1 MKGMGKDKKI
11 YWVVILVCIVFVC
24 GSFAVYNKADAIND
38 NQYTDMYR
46 VDNGIY
52 DEYTDTLTHGDY
64 TLETYADDD
73 YASTVN
79 ITWGEGDPDAVRFG
93 YIYTIEGDDPIT
105 QFVPRELFLS
115 ETEEPVLYIG
125 REYGFLVDTFRPS
138 ITNASGGVIQSDN
151 LHSTVM
157 LFTVDTQDNMVS
169 TGDHLKLTIAPI
181 FQAEFA
187 YVERTADGM
196 FAMAIN
202 PNTHFLEY
210 NYQDTLDFLVF
221 PSDGA
226 AGYVVP
232 VAEATYSTE
241 YAFTEYTKYYLT
253 DIGCTMSLY
262 NVNHPN
268 ADDAGYVLEDD
279 YGAYFSQTD
288 IACQVRLFEPGSGMS
303 AADYAELGVT
313 AGVGTYRI
321 AKKLLPAL
329 GVKTAMACN
338 PWLGVAYAA
347 VKTGAELLTQLD
359 AISEDMKGSWEASSN
374 ELTYTPL
381 YTDRAKQISEFG
393 QLNKDLSLALTDRY
407 DEPVY
412 LGAGDSVTFD
422 YQLAYGNSDIDTR
435 YASALYISAVSVTG
449 SAQNPQFGEPI
460 SAIGVYSDMLTA
472 LAGYTEK
479 IEVGTNEET
488 EVYILPGKNN
498 IRYFTPTY
506 DGPYTFTGDDAY
518 ARLRIAPADGTGQA
532 TESVQSGGAAVL
544 ADVWLTGGKEY
555 ALTGDLMGQ
564 AGDELAAARR
574 GQYTVTTAFTPPEL
588 TGEDAYTI
596 PAQGYTFYTV
606 PDGRAAYRVTGAES
620 PMLYT
625 FDFTSEALVYSGG
638 VYWLYNGGSPKY
650 LRIFNLTVAEKVGTL
665 LTEPCPVLTRDETA
679 DIESGLLHYVG
690 FTPDITAYYRI
701 ETTSDAVT
709 AELLEPEDT
718 TGQGYWLHAGQTYY
732 AKLTGTENI
741 DTQVRFVLSATDIAY
756 GQTAVTGDP
765 ERGSS
770 ARFTAPIGGRYIF
783 SVPAGAG
790 IDMSVRGANIMLVN
804 APSYSVYLNAGE
816 AVYLLLSADTA
827 ASFDVTATLDITEAG
842 DTYTGTLDS
851 DGVRLLAFS
860 VTTAGFYEI
869 TASPGWQLYNSTF
882 EAVDSPY
889 LYLNPSMGYI
899 LRLYGE
905 PGAAASFSL
914 RFAGQ
919 SISAQSSVLLQ
930 QTTYYNFTPEAG
942 VPYIFETYGDTNK
955 DITTQITVLD
965 GNFGVLAQTDAEKY
979 VSLQYTGAGEP
990 VFIRVEVQTAQN
1002 YTCLFS
1008 VRYRDAED
1016 IPADF
1021 KQAIVPYELYNLY
1034 FDVQD
1039 KVLTIA
1045 QSGNFTLYIA
1055 KNQAENIHL
1064 FRLTANGYVP
1074 ENGNNLND
1082 AVTSY
1087 SLTLTA
1093 GDVFSVGLDNTA
1105 YMQILLLPADAELSV
1120 TAVSSGG
1127 IETETLLRGN
1137 TYTFKLADRGSV
1149 LWNLNAAVTIG
1160 GLTVPQDESGYYDF
1174 GAITNTTITCTMTVF
1189 SGVSYAKT
1197 FALVDPY
1204 NVATDIGTVNDT
1216 VAHDVLLNA
1225 TFDVTALNAP
1235 DLPALD
1241 EIEAD
1246 IVGESGNVIKSASW
1260 TNPANLTGY
1269 SINLNDQLSV
1279 RYMKLRVRLTYGT
1292 VTRSHEKVL
1301 CNYQATTLS
1310 GFADGSTLADPFLYL
1325 MLDESSGNKTI
1336 TFADSVLMATISG
1349 NTSDLSVVIAD
1360 RDTPF
1365 ILNLN
1370 NAVFNAKS
1378 GSAIEADDHDTP
1390 AIAINCTGNNT
1401 LTAASGE
1408 RFASP
1413 AMHVNADLYI
1423 RGSGQLTLTGASHI
1437 KTYDEIMLPQNADRR
1452 FYGNGGGNGL
1462 IGGSGVY
1469 LYINKLTANGGDG
1482 AAGRAGEDGA
1492 DARDYTWDGEYG
1504 FPGGDGGHGAAGI
1517 FAKNMFVSAQTVLVA
1532 TGGDG
1537 GQGGP
1542 GGNGGH
1548 GANGVDNTAERG
1560 TGGAGSDGGNGG
1572 VGGQGGNGGYG
1583 LEVAH
1588 VDMQSG
1594 SYTLTGGDAGLP
1606 GKGGDGGNG
1615 GDGGSGGPG
1624 RDGEWFGATATAG
1637 GTGGAGGD
1645 GGDGGDAGY
1654 YGAVGVYSKDT
1665 LSGGS
1670 CQNGNKPEIDNGG
1683 LGGSRGEGGA
1693 GGPGGETVFGN
1704 REDDGAPGAPG
1715 DPGEDGDDR
1724 DP

>member
-1 MKGMGKDKKI
+1 
-11 YWVVILVCIVFVC
+11 
-24 GSFAVYNKADAIND
+24 
-38 NQYTDMYR
+38 MYR

-52 DEYTDTLTHGDY
+52 DIYTDNNEHGIY
-64 TLETYADDD
+64 KISNYADNY

-288 IACQVRLFEPGSGMS
+288 IACQVRLFKPGSGMS

-321 AKKLLPAL
+321 AKKMLPIF
-329 GVKTAMACN
+329 GVTTAMASN

-347 VKTGAELLTQLD
+347 VKTGAELITQLD
-359 AISEDMKGSWEASSN
+359 AILEDMKGSWEASSN

-381 YTDRAKQISEFG
+381 YTDRTKQISEFG

-422 YQLAYGNSDIDTR
+422 YQLAYGNSGIDTR

-449 SAQNPQFGEPI
+449 SAQFPQFGEPI

-506 DGPYTFTGDDAY
+506 DGPYTFTGDNAY

-555 ALTGDLMGQ
+555 ALTCDLMGQ

-606 PDGRAAYRVTGAES
+606 PAGRAAYRLTGAES
-620 PMLYT
+620 PVV
-625 FDFTSEALVYSGG
+625 FSEALVSEPLTYSDGSFWLYSG
-638 VYWLYNGGSPKY
+638 SETQY
-650 LRIFNLTVAEKVGTL
+650 LQLENISDTEQSGTVTLTLCES
-665 LTEPCPVLTRDETA
+665 VLDRDETA
-679 DIESGLLHYVG
+679 DIESGLRHYVG

-709 AELLEPEDT
+709 AELLDPEDT
-718 TGQGYWLHAGQTYY
+718 TGQGYWLRAGQTYY
-732 AKLTGTENI
+732 ARLTGTENI

-756 GQTAVTGDP
+756 GETEMTVLPD
-765 ERGSS
+765 RGEFVK
-770 ARFTAPIGGRYIF
+770 FTAPIGGHYTF
-783 SVPAGAG
+783 SVPDGNRIVLAVFGTT
-790 IDMSVRGANIMLVN
+790 LVQTGSCT
-804 APSYSVYLNAGE
+804 SYDTYLDQGE
-816 AVYLLLSADTA
+816 VLYLRITADTLT
-827 ASFDVTATLDITEAG
+827 SFDMVVSLDSTG
-842 DTYTGTLDS
+842 VDDTYTGTLDS

-889 LYLNPSMGYI
+889 LYLNPSMDYM

-919 SISAQSSVLLQ
+919 SISAQSSVVVR
-930 QTTYYNFTPEAG
+930 QTTYFTFTPANG
-942 VPYIFETYGDTNK
+942 VQYVFETYGNESSA
-955 DITTQITVLD
+955 ITTQITVLNS
-965 GNFGVLAQTDAEKY
+965 NFGVLAQTDAEKY
-979 VSLQYTGAGEP
+979 VSLQYTGTGAQ
-990 VFIRVEVQTAQN
+990 VFIRVDVQASQN
-1002 YTCLFS
+1002 TSCVFTI
-1008 VRYRDAED
+1008 RYRFNDD

-1021 KQAIVPYELYNLY
+1021 EK
-1034 FDVQD
+1034 
-1039 KVLTIA
+1039 TIA
-1045 QSGNFTLYIA
+1045 PYMLYYVDVSGGDA
-1055 KNQAENIHL
+1055 
-1064 FRLTANGYVP
+1064 
-1074 ENGNNLND
+1074 ENGNMLSVSAGGVYTLIVDKEGSGTLLLYKRSGTTYTLLSGNASGN
-1082 AVTSY
+1082 VICY
-1087 SLTLTA
+1087 ENMSLSA
-1093 GDVFSVGLDNTA
+1093 GDDLVLVGEENDTA
-1105 YMQILLLPADAELSV
+1105 YIVLLPADAELSV
-1120 TAVSSGG
+1120 TAVSSNGV
-1127 IETETLLRGN
+1127 ETDVLIRGN
-1137 TYTFKLADRGSV
+1137 TYMFVLSDSDTRLDNLEADISFGAV
-1149 LWNLNAAVTIG
+1149 LI
-1160 GLTVPQDESGYYDF
+1160 PQDETGYYDF
-1174 GAITNTTITCTMTVF
+1174 SIVDLTAITCTLTLF
-1189 SGVSYAKT
+1189 DSLSYSKT
-1197 FALVDPY
+1197 FQILDPY
-1204 NVATDIGTVNDT
+1204 SVAMDIGTANDT
-1216 VAHDVLLNA
+1216 GNHNVLLNA
-1225 TFDVTALNAP
+1225 GFTISAVSAA
-1235 DLPALD
+1235 DLPALNT
-1241 EIEAD
+1241 IEAD
-1246 IVGESGNVIKSASW
+1246 IVGQSGNVIKSASW

-1279 RYMKLRVRLTYGT
+1279 RYMKLRVRLTYGNT
-1292 VTRSHEKVL
+1292 MIRTYEKVL
-1301 CNYQATTLS
+1301 CNYGTTTLS
-1310 GFADGSTLADPFLYL
+1310 NLAADSTLTAPFLYIAL
-1325 MLDESSGNKTI
+1325 TANSGNKTI

-1349 NTSDLSVVIAD
+1349 TTSGLSIVIAD
-1360 RDTPF
+1360 RYTPF

-1378 GSAIEADDHDTP
+1378 GSAIEADGFETP
-1390 AIAINCTGNNT
+1390 AVAINCTGNNT

-1413 AMHVNADLYI
+1413 AMLVGADLYI

-1462 IGGSGVY
+1462 IGSSGVY

-1482 AAGRAGEDGA
+1482 AAGRAGADGA
-1492 DARDYTWDGEYG
+1492 DAFNYTVMGENG

-1517 FAKNMFVSAQTVLVA
+1517 YTSYMYVSSQTVLIA
-1532 TGGDG
+1532 NGGDG

-1560 TGGAGSDGGNGG
+1560 TGASGSDGGNGG
-1572 VGGQGGNGGYG
+1572 QGGNGGNGGYG
-1583 LEVAH
+1583 LEVTN

-1594 SYTLTGGDAGLP
+1594 SYTLKGGDAGLP

-1615 GDGGSGGPG
+1615 GHGGRGGPG

-1637 GTGGAGGD
+1637 GAGGAGGD

-1670 CQNGNKPEIDNGG
+1670 CQNGTKPSCDNGG

-1704 REDDGAPGAPG
+1704 QEDDGAPGAPG
-1715 DPGEDGDDR
+1715 DPGKDGDGA
-1724 DP
+1724 PNS